1 MSRSPSP
8 QEHRVKI
15 ESLLMQTEKENMN
28 EVSSKNVQALK
39 AAGQRGI
46 QCTSKGSQGSKGSKG
61 SKGSQREEEEEE
73 EDENEVEEK
82 ERESH
87 ESNSGIL
94 SVFHAF

>member
-1 MSRSPSP
+1 
-8 QEHRVKI
+8 
-15 ESLLMQTEKENMN
+15 MQTEKENMN

-46 QCTSKGSQGSKGSKG
+46 QCTSKGSQGSMGSQG
-61 SKGSQREEEEEE
+61 SHQGSQREQDEEE

-94 SVFHAF
+94 WVFHAC